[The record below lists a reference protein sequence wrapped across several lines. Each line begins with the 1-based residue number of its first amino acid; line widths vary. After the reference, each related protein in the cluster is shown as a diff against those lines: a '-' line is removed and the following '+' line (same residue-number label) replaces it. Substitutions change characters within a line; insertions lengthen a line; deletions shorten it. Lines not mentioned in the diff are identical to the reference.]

1 MGKLEFTKMHG
12 IGNDYIYIDVAKNRD
27 LKEIFTRYS
36 IGALVR
42 YLSNRNFGIGGD
54 GVIFIEKSMI
64 ADFKMRIFNS
74 DGTEAEMCGNGIRC
88 FAKYIYDQK
97 LTEKDILKIETLAGI
112 KEVKKEKQIL
122 EPSKETIEQYVV
134 NMGKPIISGN
144 LSISVLD
151 KNIQLTKIL
160 IGNPHAVIFTKDI
173 ENIPIKKYG
182 PLIENHKYF
191 PQKTNV
197 EFVEILENN
206 LIKMRV
212 WERGSG
218 ETFAC
223 GTGSCAAV
231 VAGVSNNLIKRDVK
245 VLLRGGEL
253 DINWDK
259 KTNNINNIISS
270 LNIKNAIIY
279 NAILE
284 PKRLNYRRI
293 KKS

>member
-1 MGKLEFTKMHG
+1 MSKLDFTKMHG
-12 IGNDYIYIDVAKNRD
+12 IGNDYIYIDVAKNKD

-112 KEVKKEKQIL
+112 KEVKKEKHIL

-144 LSISVLD
+144 FSISVLD

-259 KTNNINNIISS
+259 KTNNIYMKGMATKVYDGIMEI
-270 LNIKNAIIY
+270 
-279 NAILE
+279 
-284 PKRLNYRRI
+284 
-293 KKS
+293 

>member
-12 IGNDYIYIDVAKNRD
+12 IGNDYIYIDVAKNKD

-112 KEVKKEKQIL
+112 KEVKKEKHIL

-245 VLLRGGEL
+245 VLLKGGEL

-259 KTNNINNIISS
+259 KTNNIYMKGIATKVYDGIME
-270 LNIKNAIIY
+270 I
-279 NAILE
+279 
-284 PKRLNYRRI
+284 
-293 KKS
+293 

>member
-112 KEVKKEKQIL
+112 KEVKKEKHIL

-259 KTNNINNIISS
+259 KTNNIYMKGMATKVYDGIMEIWF
-270 LNIKNAIIY
+270 
-279 NAILE
+279 
-284 PKRLNYRRI
+284 
-293 KKS
+293 